1 MQGRHLASEPQCY
14 ELERAEFETIGN
26 LVRLCGCT
34 NDEFEFDPEN
44 ISDIRDFSNTFMAD
58 GTAPSTLSLTN
69 LVWAW
74 GQFLDHILVA
84 TVDDEEG
91 EEFDIVLT
99 APGEQPATMTLG
111 RVIVDEDPETMC
123 RMPRVT
129 TRPLVDAG
137 TVYGPDEEFLQR
149 TLRAP
154 HSCRL
159 RTSEG
164 DFLPVTAEADGSGQ
178 HRFIA
183 GDNRV
188 DEHSV
193 LASMH
198 TIFVREHNR
207 LCDVM
212 DADRSFSGLSV
223 DEKFEKARAVRPSH
237 LP

>member
-1 MQGRHLASEPQCY
+1 MQGRSLTSEPECY
-14 ELERAEFETIGN
+14 ELERAEFESIGN

-44 ISDIRDFSNTFMAD
+44 INDIRGFSNTFMAD
-58 GTAPSTLSLTN
+58 GTALSTRGFSN
-69 LVWAW
+69 LVWAF

-84 TVDDEEG
+84 TVEEEG
-91 EEFDIVLT
+91 EGPEFEIVLT
-99 APGEQPATMTLG
+99 APGERPATMTLG
-111 RVIVDEDPETMC
+111 RVVADEDPDTMC

-129 TRPLVDAG
+129 TIPLIDAG

-193 LASMH
+193 LA
-198 TIFVREHNR
+198 
-207 LCDVM
+207 
-212 DADRSFSGLSV
+212 LSLIHIS
-223 DEKFEKARAVRPSH
+223 EPTRPY
-237 LP
+237 